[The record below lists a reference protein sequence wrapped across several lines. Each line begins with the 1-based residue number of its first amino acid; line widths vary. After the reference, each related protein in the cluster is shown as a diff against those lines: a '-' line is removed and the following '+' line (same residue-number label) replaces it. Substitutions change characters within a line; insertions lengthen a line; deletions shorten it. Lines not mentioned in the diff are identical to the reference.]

1 MRFALFTFTLTF
13 SSISAFAGSIF
24 STGFESPTYTV
35 GNLGSQGGW
44 AEFNP
49 SDSFQTVE
57 TGTVNSGLQ
66 AVYVGTNQTATAQ
79 SGIYHTDTLSGGPL
93 IDLSAD
99 LYIFSST
106 TESGWQFAGTG
117 AVSTLTPFIGG
128 FDLSSTGSLGTSDTI
143 DGITAGFPVLG
154 TFNLNTWNHVDLLFN
169 FTTQTYTL
177 SLNGT
182 VIGSN
187 LAFCGDNGP
196 CTSGIPIAEGQFSSF
211 FDVFASLTSNDLG
224 VIDNV
229 SLSSVSAPEPSTYAL
244 TGIALLA
251 GAVVLRRRV

>member
-1 MRFALFTFTLTF
+1 MRFALASLVF
-13 SSISAFAGSIF
+13 SSIAAFAGSIF
-24 STGFESPTYTV
+24 STGFETPTYTT
-35 GNLGSQGGW
+35 GSLGSQGGW

-57 TGTVNSGLQ
+57 TSTVKSGLQ
-66 AVYVGTNQTATAQ
+66 AVYVGTNQTAAAQ
-79 SGIYHTDTLSGGPL
+79 SGIYHTDTLTGGPL

-117 AVSTLTPFIGG
+117 SGLAPFIGG
-128 FDLSSTGSLGTSDTI
+128 IDLSSTGSLGTSDTI
-143 DGITAGFPVLG
+143 HGITAGFPVLG
-154 TFNLNTWNHVDLLFN
+154 TFNLNTWNHLDFLYN
-169 FTTQTYTL
+169 FTTQTYTI

-196 CTSGIPIAEGQFSSF
+196 CTSGIPIPETQFASF
-211 FDVFASLTSNDLG
+211 FDVFASITSNDLG
-224 VIDNV
+224 VIDNL
-229 SLSSVSAPEPSTYAL
+229 SLSSVPEPATYAL
-244 TGIALLA
+244 TGLALLA
-251 GAVVLRRRV
+251 GAIVLRRRV